1 MDFFQS
7 LDSLAERQFEIDMVG
22 KTQSHDIGIV
32 FLIFERGCPFGELVQ
47 VHVKKVDGKLP
58 VKITEFV
65 FPVFRWRE
73 ILGQFFQIALI
84 VRITVIDAFMDTEV
98 FSVFNRLE

>member
-32 FLIFERGCPFGELVQ
+32 FLIFERGCPFWELVQ
-47 VHVKKVDGKLP
+47 IHVKEVDRELTVKVAEL
-58 VKITEFV
+58 V
-65 FPVFRWRE
+65 FPVF
-73 ILGQFFQIALI
+73 
-84 VRITVIDAFMDTEV
+84 
-98 FSVFNRLE
+98 

>member
-32 FLIFERGCPFGELVQ
+32 FLIFERGCPFWELIQ
-47 VHVKKVDGKLP
+47 VHVEEVHRELP
-58 VKITEFV
+58 VEIPQLI
-65 FPVFRWRE
+65 FPVF
-73 ILGQFFQIALI
+73 
-84 VRITVIDAFMDTEV
+84 
-98 FSVFNRLE
+98 